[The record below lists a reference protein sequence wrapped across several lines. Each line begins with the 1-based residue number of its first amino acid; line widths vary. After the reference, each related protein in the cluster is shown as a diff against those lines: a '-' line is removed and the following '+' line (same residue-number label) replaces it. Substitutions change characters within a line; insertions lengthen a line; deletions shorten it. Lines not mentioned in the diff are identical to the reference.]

1 MKIRTRLAPL
11 TLALGMSLSVFGG
24 AVSTAQAAEVAA
36 PADAPPSALEAFK
49 ASHQAVVTLVREKA
63 STDKLKAEVDG
74 LLDYDW
80 IAHAALGG
88 ERRYT
93 KKCESRCAE
102 YETLLAQLIR
112 ENYLKRIRQSDTGTV
127 EYLGEEVRKDKAKV
141 DTRVTFEKDGETQVL
156 EVSYV
161 MHYVEGRWVARNI
174 ITDGVSLSKTYRY
187 EFGKIVRDEG
197 IDGLINRLQTKLADV
212 AKAD

>member
-1 MKIRTRLAPL
+1 MMIRTRLAPL
-11 TLALGMSLSVFGG
+11 TLALCTALTVFGG
-24 AVSTAQAAEVAA
+24 AASSAQAAEAA
-36 PADAPPSALEAFK
+36 AADAPPSALAAFK
-49 ASHQAVVTLVREKA
+49 ASHQSVVKLVHEKA
-63 STDKLKAEVDG
+63 PSDKLQAEVDG

-88 ERRYT
+88 ERRYA

-102 YETLLAQLIR
+102 YEALLGQLIR
-112 ENYLKRIRQSDTGTV
+112 ENYLKRIRQADTGTV
-127 EYLGEEVRKDKAKV
+127 EYLGEEIRKDKAKV
-141 DTRVTFEKDGETQVL
+141 DTRVTFDKDGETQVL

-161 MHYVEGRWVARNI
+161 MHYVDGRWVARNI

-197 IDGLINRLQTKLADV
+197 IDGLITRLQTKLADV

>member
-1 MKIRTRLAPL
+1 MMIRTRLAPL
-11 TLALGMSLSVFGG
+11 TLALCMSLSVFGT
-24 AVSTAQAAEVAA
+24 AASTAQAAAA
-36 PADAPPSALEAFK
+36 ASEAPPSALEAFK
-49 ASHQAVVTLVREKA
+49 ASHQTVVGLVHEKA
-63 STDKLKAEVDG
+63 SADKLKAEVDG

-88 ERRYT
+88 ERRYA
-93 KKCESRCAE
+93 KKCEPRCAE
-102 YETLLAQLIR
+102 YEALLAQLIR
-112 ENYLKRIRQSDTGTV
+112 ENYLKRIRQADTGTV

-141 DTRVTFEKDGETQVL
+141 DTRVTFDKDGETQVL

-161 MHYVEGRWVARNI
+161 MHYVDGRWVARNI

-197 IDGLINRLQTKLADV
+197 IDGLITRLQTKLADV

>member
-1 MKIRTRLAPL
+1 MMIRTRLAPL
-11 TLALGMSLSVFGG
+11 TLALCMSLSVFG
-24 AVSTAQAAEVAA
+24 SDAQAAEAA
-36 PADAPPSALEAFK
+36 AAATEAPPSALEAFK
-49 ASHQAVVTLVREKA
+49 SSHQAVVALVHDKA
-63 STDKLKAEVDG
+63 SADKLQAEVDG

-88 ERRYT
+88 ERRYA
-93 KKCESRCAE
+93 KKCEARCAE

-112 ENYLKRIRQSDTGTV
+112 ENYLKRIRQADTGSV

-141 DTRVTFEKDGETQVL
+141 DTRVTFDKDGETQVL

-161 MHYVEGRWVARNI
+161 MHYVDGRWVARNI

-197 IDGLINRLQTKLADV
+197 IDGLITRLQTKLADV

>member
-1 MKIRTRLAPL
+1 MIRTRLAPL
-11 TLALGMSLSVFGG
+11 ALALCMSVSVLGS
-24 AVSTAQAAEVAA
+24 AASTAQAAQAA
-36 PADAPPSALEAFK
+36 ETHPSALEAFK
-49 ASHQAVVTLVREKA
+49 ASHKTVVTLVHEKA
-63 STDKLKAEVDG
+63 PADKLQAEVDS

-93 KKCESRCAE
+93 KKCETRCAE
-102 YETLLAQLIR
+102 YEALLGQLIR
-112 ENYLKRIRQSDTGTV
+112 ENYLKRIRQADTGTV

-141 DTRVTFEKDGETQVL
+141 DTRVTFDKDGETQVI

-161 MHYVEGRWVARNI
+161 MHFVDKRWVTRNI

-197 IDGLINRLQTKLADV
+197 IDGLITRLQTKLADV